1 MSEVKVKVVKGEVIA
16 GKGEAFAVG
25 AECVVSKA
33 DADALVA
40 AGVAEVVVEEK
51 AAKSAKKDDKPAKGQ
66 DDI

>member
-1 MSEVKVKVVKGEVIA
+1 MSEVKVKVIKGEVVA
-16 GKGEAFAVG
+16 GKGEAFAAG

-33 DADALVA
+33 DAEALVA

-51 AAKSAKKDDKPAKGQ
+51 AAKKDAKKGEK

>member
-16 GKGEAFAVG
+16 GKGEAFGVG

-33 DADALVA
+33 DADYLVA
-40 AGVAEVVVEEK
+40 AGVAEVVAEE
-51 AAKSAKKDDKPAKGQ
+51 KPAKAPKKADK

>member
-1 MSEVKVKVVKGEVIA
+1 MSEVKVKVLKGEVVA

-33 DADALVA
+33 DAEALVA

-51 AAKSAKKDDKPAKGQ
+51 AAKKDAKKGEK